1 MKIALQNISK
11 SFGAFKAVDAVSLE
25 AGDGEC
31 FFLLGPSGCGKTT
44 VLRMI
49 AGFCAPDSGTILF
62 DRIKVNGLAAHLRNA
77 GMVFQ
82 NYALWPHLSV
92 EENIAFGLT
101 VKAHRVPKTERIER
115 VREMVALL
123 RLEGTEKRMPGQ
135 LSGGQQQRVALAR
148 ALIVKPA
155 CLLLD
160 EPLSNL
166 DAKLRMEMRLEIR
179 HLIKKLGITAVY
191 VTHDQAEAL
200 AMADR
205 CAIMRAG
212 RLEQVGTPRELYE
225 QPASRFI
232 ADFMG
237 YTNLFD
243 ARVVSRDSGS
253 VRLSSPAGNWI
264 SEASGGLSSIA
275 QRATEDPVQAKEDAK
290 VAVAV
295 RPEKV
300 RLGDWPADAPN
311 VFSGRLKESIY
322 LGAAVECRV
331 ELKGGLV
338 ITALQAGLSPDV
350 GPGKEVRVRADPRDV
365 VVLPR
370 EEG

>member
-1 MKIALQNISK
+1 VKIALQNISK
-11 SFGAFKAVDAVSLE
+11 KFGGFKAVDAVSFE

-44 VLRMI
+44 VLRII
-49 AGFCAPDSGTILF
+49 AGFCTPDSGTILF
-62 DRIKVNGLAAHLRNA
+62 DKRKINNLAAHLRNA

-82 NYALWPHLSV
+82 NYALWPHLTV

-101 VKAHRVPKTERIER
+101 VPAHRVSKTERAER
-115 VREMVALL
+115 ARQMIALL
-123 RLEGTEKRMPGQ
+123 HLEGMEKMMPGQ

-166 DAKLRMEMRLEIR
+166 DAKLRMEMRLEIK
-179 HLIKKLGITAVY
+179 HIIKKFGITAIY

-205 CAIMRAG
+205 CAILRAG
-212 RLEQVGTPRELYE
+212 RIEQIGTPRALYE
-225 QPASRFI
+225 RPANRFI

-237 YTNLFD
+237 YANLFN
-243 ARVVSRDSGS
+243 AKVVSSDSRS
-253 VRLSSPAGNWI
+253 LRLSSPAGTW
-264 SEASGGLSSIA
+264 IA
-275 QRATEDPVQAKEDAK
+275 QAGRQTFPDGAK
-290 VAVAV
+290 VAVAI

-300 RLGDWPADAPN
+300 RLGEWPKDAPN

-322 LGAAVECRV
+322 LGAVVEYRV
-331 ELKGGLV
+331 ELNFGLT
-338 ITALQAGLSPDV
+338 ISALQAGAVPCAELEKQVCISV
-350 GPGKEVRVRADPRDV
+350 GPQDV
-365 VVLPR
+365 IVLP
-370 EEG
+370 E